1 MPKDTKNNLFL
12 YFLLGKHKKQTN
24 RNQTQTQQQQMM
36 ACPTEMTVLE
46 STEKV
51 AIIMRT
57 CVIVKCES
65 LKGTQNDED
74 WPETAENMPIYFHL

>member
-1 MPKDTKNNLFL
+1 
-12 YFLLGKHKKQTN
+12 
-24 RNQTQTQQQQMM
+24 MM
-36 ACPTEMTVLE
+36 ACPTEMTVLD

-57 CVIVKCES
+57 CVNVKCES
-65 LKGTQNDED
+65 LKGTQNEED